1 VLFNITV
8 KQGLSNDSLVI
19 WPIPVQS
26 GYPDNMEK
34 CYDGLCYVMRTR
46 HLTADLTVQK
56 NVINDLGQL
65 IHMRG

>member
-1 VLFNITV
+1 MIRWLF
-8 KQGLSNDSLVI
+8 GLRH
-19 WPIPVQS
+19 
-26 GYPDNMEK
+26 PDNMEK

-46 HLTADLTVQK
+46 HLAADLTVQK